1 MEKTIVL
8 GLFLLTYILLLAL
21 PKYRPY
27 IALTTAAIFAILSLT
42 FNQLAQLLPLNQIFG
57 AVDWNVLMM
66 IAGTMVV
73 VYLFIQSRMPDR
85 MADIIIDKM
94 PNVKWAVIALAIFSG
109 VISAFI
115 DNVATVLILAPI
127 AINVARK
134 LKISPVIIILAIS
147 MFSNLE
153 GAATLV
159 GDTTS
164 ILLGGYANMNFLDF
178 FIFNGRLGPFF
189 IIQFG
194 LLAAAGVLY
203 LFLRKQNKP
212 ISIDNIVK
220 VDDLVPS
227 YLLLGIIGALILASF
242 IPTEIKPAITNGL
255 VTISFAVIGITYN
268 YFKTKDINNA
278 KSILKNLDYDTLLL
292 LAGLFIII
300 QGISN
305 VGLISDIANVIVN
318 IGGTNPFVIYTIV
331 VFFSV
336 LVSAFIDNIPYVATM
351 LPVMTLLAANTNAPI
366 DLLYLGLLFGATL
379 GGNITPIG
387 ASANVTGIG
396 ILRKEGFEVKL
407 LDYVKL
413 SIPITLAAVLTGYI
427 ITWFIYS

>member
-8 GLFLLTYILLLAL
+8 SLFLLTYILLLAL

-27 IALTTAAIFAILSLT
+27 IALTTAIIFAALSLSL
-42 FNQLAQLLPLNQIFG
+42 NQFALLLPLNQIFE

-109 VISAFI
+109 LISAFI

-127 AINVARK
+127 AINVAKK

-178 FIFNGRLGPFF
+178 FIFNGRVGPFF

-194 LLAAAGVLY
+194 LIAAAGVLY

-212 ISIDNIVK
+212 ISIDEIVK
-220 VDDLVPS
+220 VKDLVPS

-242 IPTEIKPAITNGL
+242 IPAEIKPSITNGL
-255 VTISFAVIGITYN
+255 VTMSFAIIGITYN
-268 YFKTKDINNA
+268 YFKTKDLNNA
-278 KSILKNLDYDTLLL
+278 KSILRSLDYDTLLL
-292 LAGLFIII
+292 LAG
-300 QGISN
+300 
-305 VGLISDIANVIVN
+305 
-318 IGGTNPFVIYTIV
+318 
-331 VFFSV
+331 
-336 LVSAFIDNIPYVATM
+336 
-351 LPVMTLLAANTNAPI
+351 
-366 DLLYLGLLFGATL
+366 
-379 GGNITPIG
+379 
-387 ASANVTGIG
+387 
-396 ILRKEGFEVKL
+396 
-407 LDYVKL
+407 
-413 SIPITLAAVLTGYI
+413 
-427 ITWFIYS
+427 